1 MYTMRHDRRLAT
13 LLILVATLITAYA
26 MPAVAGNHGDTPG
39 DDYDDEG
46 DDASDNGEGDPPEDP
61 EDDRG
66 RSRAGVGHVSQTD
79 GTFDG
84 RFIDGEI
91 TDDGLANLSYDG
103 TILFDQ
109 ITVTNLTITET
120 RIDGARVEIRGE
132 AADDDVRFRLH
143 DTASAF
149 SRYEV
154 DDDGDLTFDLADGA
168 EIVDA
173 DRGYKLTHDD
183 VTARLWLEDGELAL
197 ANGTLSS
204 DGEAEVKMLVS
215 PSAVPAGDNVSKE
228 VSEAAAQG
236 RVGAEVRM
244 SQSDGNVRS
253 EVARFSNMSVLGSRS
268 QDGVVLVVSSQDPTG
283 RTVVLHLDRSVFA
296 DNGSG
301 ELEVRFD
308 GDEIGRA
315 DDLQDVLDPRSDEAP
330 EHVTVEGSQGIQVL
344 VGIPS
349 FSPHTVEVASVP
361 GNIIAQT
368 GLSLTQV
375 AMAALAAVGTVA
387 VAAGVA
393 GKK

>member
-13 LLILVATLITAYA
+13 LLILVAALMTAYA
-26 MPAVAGNHGDTPG
+26 MPAVAGSHDDTPG

-46 DDASDNGEGDPPEDP
+46 DDASDNGDGDPPDDP
-61 EDDRG
+61 PDDRG
-66 RSRAGVGHVSQTD
+66 RSRAGVGHVSRTD

-91 TDDGLANLSYDG
+91 ADDGLANISYDG
-103 TILFDQ
+103 TILFDG

-132 AADDDVRFRLH
+132 ASDDDVRFRLH

-173 DRGYKLTHDD
+173 ERGYKLTVDD
-183 VTARLWLEDGELAL
+183 VTARLWLEDGDLTL

-204 DGEAEVKMLVS
+204 DGEAEVKILVS
-215 PSAVPAGDNVSKE
+215 PSAVPAGDNVDEE
-228 VSEAAAQG
+228 VAEAAAQG

-244 SQSDGNVRS
+244 SRSDGEVRS

-268 QDGVVLVVSSQDPTG
+268 EDGVVLVVSSEESRG

-308 GDEIGRA
+308 GEPISQA
-315 DDLQDVLDPRSDEAP
+315 ADLQDVLDPNADEDP
-330 EHVTVEGSQGIQVL
+330 EYVIIHGADQIQVL

-361 GNIIAQT
+361 GEIIAQT
-368 GLSLTQV
+368 GLSMTQV

-393 GKK
+393 GKR